1 MYGGKGSKPDVSGRS
16 TPTPVQIERYLKKMR
31 LEEESM
37 GRVDLILYDD
47 LVDKGIMGK
56 LPSLMGWRFG
66 D

>member
-47 LVDKGIMGK
+47 SVDKGK
-56 LPSLMGWRFG
+56 VA
-66 D
+66 